1 MLDKKQIWAIFLS
14 EFRMGWKAMEIT
26 LIINNA
32 FSPGAAKNVQ
42 CSDGS
47 RSFTKETG
55 ALKMRSTVASHQKLT
70 DQMRESSKLILLKL
84 YENLPKNSTLT
95 LLWSFSI
102 WSKLQRWKSPVNG
115 CLLSWLKIKNIIV
128 LKCHLLLFYATT
140 TNHFSIELWHAK
152 KSGFYTTT
160 GNDQISGWT
169 EKKLQSTS
177 QNQTCTPKRSWSLS
191 GGLLTIWYTAAAA
204 ARLLQSCP
212 TLFDR
217 IDGGPPGSPVPG
229 ILQARMLEWVAISFS
244 NAWKWKVK
252 VKPLNRVWLLATPW
266 TAAYQAPPSMGFSR
280 QDYWSG
286 VPLLSPIWYTTA
298 FWIPAKP
305 LHLRSMLSKSIRCTE
320 NCNICS
326 WHWSTERTQFFSI
339 TTHDRVLHYQH
350 FKSWTNRAMK
360 FCPIC
365 HSHLTYRQP
374 TTISSIRTPFLQ
386 GKFFCH
392 QKEAE
397 NAFQGFIE
405 SQSKYFYATGIN
417 KLISCWQK
425 CADCN
430 GSYFG

>member
-1 MLDKKQIWAIFLS
+1 MSDSVRSHRRRPARLPCPWD
-14 EFRMGWKAMEIT
+14 
-26 LIINNA
+26 
-32 FSPGAAKNVQ
+32 SPGKNAGV
-42 CSDGS
+42 
-47 RSFTKETG
+47 
-55 ALKMRSTVASHQKLT
+55 
-70 DQMRESSKLILLKL
+70 
-84 YENLPKNSTLT
+84 
-95 LLWSFSI
+95 
-102 WSKLQRWKSPVNG
+102 G
-115 CLLSWLKIKNIIV
+115 C
-128 LKCHLLLFYATT
+128 
-140 TNHFSIELWHAK
+140 HF
-152 KSGFYTTT
+152 
-160 GNDQISGWT
+160 
-169 EKKLQSTS
+169 
-177 QNQTCTPKRSWSLS
+177 
-191 GGLLTIWYTAAAA
+191 
-204 ARLLQSCP
+204 LLQC
-212 TLFDR
+212 
-217 IDGGPPGSPVPG
+217 
-229 ILQARMLEWVAISFS
+229 
-244 NAWKWKVK
+244 VK
-252 VKPLNRVWLLATPW
+252 VKSESEVALCVRLLATPW